1 MSDTTTIDEIMEDMY
16 WEYKNSSESYC
27 LIPNR
32 VRHILTRHLAPQPSV
47 SELIE
52 KREKKEIP
60 FPDSYGDLMDM
71 FLADLR
77 HLKPQSE
84 EVEKTSEY
92 VIEKIISFVCF
103 KIEMIGVV
111 SKRRE
116 DEFVWDLRDYL
127 TDLLRS
133 SEAEC
138 GEKPSEEVEIKRIT
152 RWYHKCKCWYWEVR
166 YDNKYCPNCW
176 KKILRVDQPSD
187 EKWEERYRATEC
199 DDKDCLCHQVKPKR
213 SKPKK

>member
-84 EVEKTSEY
+84 EVE
-92 VIEKIISFVCF
+92 I
-103 KIEMIGVV
+103 
-111 SKRRE
+111 
-116 DEFVWDLRDYL
+116 
-127 TDLLRS
+127 
-133 SEAEC
+133 
-138 GEKPSEEVEIKRIT
+138 GEKNINI
-152 RWYHKCKCWYWEVR
+152 RWYNNYYSCKCWCHDIQEWY
-166 YDNKYCPNCW
+166 NYCPWCW
-176 KKILRVDQPSD
+176 KKIKRVD
-187 EKWEERYRATEC
+187 
-199 DDKDCLCHQVKPKR
+199 
-213 SKPKK
+213 